1 MPLRLL
7 CTLLFRVTL
16 QKRVFLETRETAV
29 NAFWA
34 RVDVVLFDGVRKE
47 HCWPGRALQEAVS
60 SASAAGF
67 GKPATASE
75 HRES

>member
-1 MPLRLL
+1 M
-7 CTLLFRVTL
+7 
-16 QKRVFLETRETAV
+16 
-29 NAFWA
+29 NAFWV
-34 RVDVVLFDGVRKE
+34 RVDVVLFDGARNE